1 MTSSR
6 KGVQT
11 YEPSFHVLSAHS
23 FVFLFSGT
31 QQKHMHIFVSGTGD
45 VLLYSCSGA
54 RFSSAISTENKVNIE
69 AERTRYSRLFK
80 YSSDLPFLLVTA

>member
-11 YEPSFHVLSAHS
+11 YEPSFHVLSAHG

-31 QQKHMHIFVSGTGD
+31 QQKHIHTFVGGAGD
-45 VLLYSCSGA
+45 VLLYSCLGA
-54 RFSSAISTENKVNIE
+54 RFSSAISTEN
-69 AERTRYSRLFK
+69 RG
-80 YSSDLPFLLVTA
+80 